1 MRSGATHWSAS
12 CRNTASRGSSASST
26 PTSSTSFPLCP
37 RRSQARPSDTSC
49 ARRKRPLRNH
59 IAVLPC
65 DGAGKEVVP
74 EAIKVL
80 SAAGAELEF
89 QEYDVNADQYMWT
102 GQPIPDAVWADLQK
116 ADTILFGAVGDP
128 RVDDAAYL
136 AGVLLRLR
144 FKLDLY
150 VNLRPAKLYHDRL
163 SPLRREDRR
172 KIDLLIV
179 RENTEGLYVGMGG
192 RFKKGTEDEV
202 AIQEDLNTY
211 LGVTRIIEY
220 AFGAAQREVVMVDKS
235 NAMTHAGALW
245 QQQWRA
251 IAKKRPD
258 IKTRHLY
265 VDAAAMQLVRDPT
278 QFDVIVTGN
287 LFGDIL
293 SDLTAELIGG
303 MGIAPSGNVN
313 PETKR
318 GLFEPVHGTAPDIA
332 GRGVVNP
339 IGAILSASMMVRH
352 LGHNEMAN
360 AIEGAVESAIRA
372 GECTRDLGGSLSTH
386 EVGDAVAK
394 RLKD

>member
-1 MRSGATHWSAS
+1 MR
-12 CRNTASRGSSASST
+12 
-26 PTSSTSFPLCP
+26 
-37 RRSQARPSDTSC
+37 
-49 ARRKRPLRNH
+49 
-59 IAVLPC
+59 
-65 DGAGKEVVP
+65 
-74 EAIKVL
+74 
-80 SAAGAELEF
+80 
-89 QEYDVNADQYMWT
+89 T
-102 GQPIPDAVWADLQK
+102 GEPIPAQVWSDLEK
-116 ADTILFGAVGDP
+116 ADAILFGAVGDP
-128 RVDDAAYL
+128 RLDDAAYL

-144 FKLDLY
+144 FELDLY
-150 VNLRPAKLYHDRL
+150 VNLRPAKLFDDRL

-172 KIDLLIV
+172 KMDLLIV

-192 RFKKGTEDEV
+192 RFKKGTEHEV

-211 LGVTRIIEY
+211 AGVTRILEY
-220 AFGAAQREVVMVDKS
+220 AFGAANREVVMVDKS
-235 NAMTHAGALW
+235 NAMTHAGGLW
-245 QQQWRA
+245 QQQWKA
-251 IAKKRPD
+251 VSKKHPKV
-258 IKTRHLY
+258 KTRHLY

-352 LGHNEMAN
+352 LGHTEMAT

-372 GECTRDLGGSLSTH
+372 GECTRDVGGSLSTS
-386 EVGDAVAK
+386 ECGDAIAK
-394 RLKD
+394 RMRD

>member
-1 MRSGATHWSAS
+1 M
-12 CRNTASRGSSASST
+12 N
-26 PTSSTSFPLCP
+26 
-37 RRSQARPSDTSC
+37 D
-49 ARRKRPLRNH
+49 
-59 IAVLPC
+59 
-65 DGAGKEVVP
+65 
-74 EAIKVL
+74 
-80 SAAGAELEF
+80 AE
-89 QEYDVNADQYMWT
+89 
-102 GQPIPDAVWADLQK
+102 
-116 ADTILFGAVGDP
+116 
-128 RVDDAAYL
+128 YL

-144 FKLDLY
+144 FELDLY
-150 VNLRPAKLYHDRL
+150 VNLRPARLYDDRL

-172 KIDLLIV
+172 GIDLLIV

-192 RFKKGTEDEV
+192 RFKKGTPDEV
-202 AIQEDLNTY
+202 AVQEDLNTY

-220 AFGAAQREVVMVDKS
+220 AFGIATREVVMVDKA
-235 NAMTHAGALW
+235 NAMTHAGALG

-251 IAKKRPD
+251 VAEKHPK

-318 GLFEPVHGTAPDIA
+318 SLFEPVHGTAPDIA
-332 GRGVVNP
+332 GRGLVNP
-339 IGAILSASMMVRH
+339 IGAILSASMMSRH
-352 LGHNEMAN
+352 LGQSQMAD
-360 AIEGAVESAIRA
+360 AIEGAVRSAIRA
-372 GECTRDLGGSLSTH
+372 GECTRDLGGALSTS

-394 RLKD
+394 RLRD

>member
-1 MRSGATHWSAS
+1 M
-12 CRNTASRGSSASST
+12 
-26 PTSSTSFPLCP
+26 P
-37 RRSQARPSDTSC
+37 
-49 ARRKRPLRNH
+49 KH

-80 SAAGAELEF
+80 RAGGADFDF
-89 QEYDVNADQYMWT
+89 QEYDVNADQYVRT
-102 GQPIPDAVWADLQK
+102 GEPIPAQVWDELQK
-116 ADTILFGAVGDP
+116 ADAILFGAVGDP
-128 RVDDAAYL
+128 RVNDTAYL

-144 FKLDLY
+144 FELDLY
-150 VNLRPAKLYHDRL
+150 VNLRPARLYDDRL

-192 RFKKGTEDEV
+192 RFKKGTEQEV

-211 LGVTRIIEY
+211 VGVTRIIEY
-220 AFGAAQREVVMVDKS
+220 AFKAAKREVVMVDKA
-235 NAMTHAGALW
+235 NAMTYAGALW
-245 QQQWRA
+245 QQQWKA
-251 IAKKRPD
+251 VAGQHHQL
-258 IKTRHLY
+258 KTRHLY
-265 VDAAAMQLVRDPT
+265 VDAAAMQLVRDPS
-278 QFDVIVTGN
+278 QFEVIVTSN

-303 MGIAPSGNVN
+303 MGIAPSGNIN
-313 PETKR
+313 PETGR

-332 GRGVVNP
+332 GRGAVNP
-339 IGAILSASMMVRH
+339 TGAILSASMMVRH
-352 LGHNEMAN
+352 LGHADMAN

-372 GECTRDLGGSLSTH
+372 GECTRDLGGGLSTK
-386 EVGDAVAK
+386 EVGDAVAR

>member
-1 MRSGATHWSAS
+1 M
-12 CRNTASRGSSASST
+12 
-26 PTSSTSFPLCP
+26 PV
-37 RRSQARPSDTSC
+37 
-49 ARRKRPLRNH
+49 H

-80 SAAGAELEF
+80 RAAGADFEF
-89 QEYDVNADQYMWT
+89 EEFDVNADQYMRT
-102 GQPIPDAVWADLQK
+102 GEPIPADIWKDLEK
-116 ADTILFGAVGDP
+116 ADAILFGAVGDP
-128 RVDDAAYL
+128 RVSDAAYL

-144 FKLDLY
+144 FELDLY
-150 VNLRPAKLYHDRL
+150 VNLRPARLYDDRL

-192 RFKKGTEDEV
+192 RFKHGTEDEV
-202 AIQEDLNTY
+202 AIQEDLNTHK
-211 LGVTRIIEY
+211 GVTRILDY
-220 AFGAAQREVVMVDKS
+220 AFGVAGREVVMVDKS

-245 QQQWRA
+245 QERWKA
-251 IAKKRPD
+251 VAAEHPKLP
-258 IKTRHLY
+258 TRHLY

-332 GRGVVNP
+332 GRGLVNP
-339 IGAILSASMMVRH
+339 IGAILSASMMVKH
-352 LGHNEMAN
+352 LGHADMAE

-372 GECTRDLGGSLSTH
+372 GECTRDLGGNLSTG
-386 EVGDAVAK
+386 ECGDAVAK
-394 RLKD
+394 RLRD

>member
-1 MRSGATHWSAS
+1 MR
-12 CRNTASRGSSASST
+12 
-26 PTSSTSFPLCP
+26 P
-37 RRSQARPSDTSC
+37 AR
-49 ARRKRPLRNH
+49 ARRH

-80 SAAGAELEF
+80 RAAGADYEF
-89 QEYDVNADQYMWT
+89 EEFDVNADQFLRS
-102 GQPIPDAVWADLQK
+102 GEPIPPATWKELEK
-116 ADTILFGAVGDP
+116 ADAILFGAVGDP
-128 RVDDAAYL
+128 RVNDATYL

-144 FKLDLY
+144 FELDLY
-150 VNLRPAKLYHDRL
+150 VNLRPARLYDDRL
-163 SPLRREDRR
+163 SPVRRVDRR
-172 KIDLLIV
+172 RIDLLIV

-192 RFKKGTEDEV
+192 RFKKGTDNEV
-202 AIQEDLNTY
+202 AIQEDLNTHH
-211 LGVTRIIEY
+211 GVSRIIEY
-220 AFGAAQREVVMVDKS
+220 AFGVARREVVMVDKA
-235 NAMTHAGALW
+235 NAMTYAGALW
-245 QQQWRA
+245 QERWKA
-251 IAKKRPD
+251 IAAMHPGV
-258 IKTRHLY
+258 KTRHLY

-313 PETKR
+313 PETGR

-332 GRGVVNP
+332 GKGVVNP

-352 LGHNEMAN
+352 LGQTEMAN

-372 GECTRDLGGSLSTH
+372 GECTRDLGGSLSTG

-394 RLKD
+394 RLRD

>member
-1 MRSGATHWSAS
+1 M
-12 CRNTASRGSSASST
+12 
-26 PTSSTSFPLCP
+26 
-37 RRSQARPSDTSC
+37 
-49 ARRKRPLRNH
+49 
-59 IAVLPC
+59 
-65 DGAGKEVVP
+65 P
-74 EAIKVL
+74 EAIKVMK
-80 SAAGAELEF
+80 AAGADFDF
-89 QEYDVNADQYMWT
+89 QEYDVNADQYMRT
-102 GQPIPDAVWADLQK
+102 GQPIPDAAWADLQK
-116 ADTILFGAVGDP
+116 ADAILFGAVGDP
-128 RVDDAAYL
+128 RVNDAAYL

-144 FKLDLY
+144 FELDLY
-150 VNLRPAKLYHDRL
+150 VNLRPARLYDDRL

-192 RFKKGTEDEV
+192 RFKKGTEEEV

-220 AFGAAQREVVMVDKS
+220 AFQAAKREVVMVDKS

-245 QQQWRA
+245 QERWKAVAR
-251 IAKKRPD
+251 KYPHV
-258 IKTRHLY
+258 KTRHLY
-265 VDAAAMQLVRDPT
+265 VDAASMQLVRDPT
-278 QFDVIVTGN
+278 QFEVIVTGN

-313 PETKR
+313 PETRR

-332 GRGVVNP
+332 GKAIVNP
-339 IGAILSASMMVRH
+339 VGAILSASMMVRH
-352 LGHNEMAN
+352 LGHTEMAG
-360 AIEGAVESAIRA
+360 AIEGAVESALRA

-394 RLKD
+394 RLRD

>member
-1 MRSGATHWSAS
+1 MT
-12 CRNTASRGSSASST
+12 
-26 PTSSTSFPLCP
+26 
-37 RRSQARPSDTSC
+37 
-49 ARRKRPLRNH
+49 K

-80 SAAGAELEF
+80 KAAGADFDFE
-89 QEYDVNADQYMWT
+89 EYEVNADQYLRT
-102 GQPIPDAVWADLQK
+102 GEPIPAHVWGELERADA
-116 ADTILFGAVGDP
+116 ILFGAVGDP
-128 RVDDAAYL
+128 RVSDAAYL

-144 FKLDLY
+144 FELDLY
-150 VNLRPAKLYHDRL
+150 VNLRPARLYDDRL
-163 SPLRREDRR
+163 SPLRRDDKRG
-172 KIDLLIV
+172 IDLLIV

-192 RFKKGTEDEV
+192 RFKKGTDNEV

-211 LGVTRIIEY
+211 LGVTRILEY
-220 AFGAAQREVVMVDKS
+220 AFGVAQREVVMVDKS
-235 NAMTHAGALW
+235 NAMTYAGALW
-245 QQQWRA
+245 QQQWKA
-251 IAKKRPD
+251 VAANHPKV
-258 IKTRHLY
+258 KTRHLY

-303 MGIAPSGNVN
+303 MGIAPSGNIN
-313 PETKR
+313 PQTGR
-318 GLFEPVHGTAPDIA
+318 SLFEPVHGTAPDIA

-352 LGHNEMAN
+352 LGQTEMAN

-372 GECTRDLGGSLSTH
+372 GECTRDLGGGLSTR
-386 EVGDAVAK
+386 EVGDAVAR

>member
-1 MRSGATHWSAS
+1 MTE
-12 CRNTASRGSSASST
+12 
-26 PTSSTSFPLCP
+26 
-37 RRSQARPSDTSC
+37 
-49 ARRKRPLRNH
+49 K

-80 SAAGAELEF
+80 RAAGANFEF
-89 QEYDVNADQYMWT
+89 EEFDVNADQYMRT
-102 GQPIPDAVWADLQK
+102 GEPIPAATWKELERADS
-116 ADTILFGAVGDP
+116 ILFGAVGDP
-128 RVDDAAYL
+128 RVNDATYL

-144 FKLDLY
+144 FELDLY
-150 VNLRPAKLYHDRL
+150 VNLRPAKLYDDRL

-192 RFKKGTEDEV
+192 RFKRGTEDEV
-202 AIQEDLNTY
+202 AIQEDLNTHK
-211 LGVTRIIEY
+211 GVTRIIEY
-220 AFGAAQREVVMVDKS
+220 AFGAGGREVVMVDKS
-235 NAMTHAGALW
+235 NAMTYAGALW
-245 QQQWRA
+245 QERWKA
-251 IAKKRPD
+251 VAASHPNVKS
-258 IKTRHLY
+258 RHLY

-303 MGIAPSGNVN
+303 MGIAPSGNIN

-332 GRGVVNP
+332 GRALVNP
-339 IGAILSASMMVRH
+339 IGAILSASMMVKH
-352 LGHNEMAN
+352 LGHRDMAE

-372 GECTRDLGGSLSTH
+372 GDCTRDLGGNLSTR
-386 EVGDAVAK
+386 ECGDAVAK
-394 RLKD
+394 RLRD

>member
-1 MRSGATHWSAS
+1 
-12 CRNTASRGSSASST
+12 
-26 PTSSTSFPLCP
+26 
-37 RRSQARPSDTSC
+37 
-49 ARRKRPLRNH
+49 
-59 IAVLPC
+59 VLPC

-80 SAAGAELEF
+80 RAAGADFDF
-89 QEYDVNADQYMWT
+89 QEYEVNADQYMRT
-102 GQPIPDAVWADLQK
+102 GVPIPDATWSDLQQ
-116 ADTILFGAVGDP
+116 ADSILFGAVGDP
-128 RVDDAAYL
+128 RVNDAAYL

-144 FKLDLY
+144 FELDLY
-150 VNLRPAKLYHDRL
+150 VNLRPAKLYDDRL

-192 RFKKGTEDEV
+192 RFKKGTNEEV

-220 AFGAAQREVVMVDKS
+220 AFGVAEREVVMVDKS

-245 QQQWRA
+245 QQQWKA
-251 IAKKRPD
+251 VAKEHSNV
-258 IKTRHLY
+258 KTRHLY
-265 VDAAAMQLVRDPT
+265 VDAAAMQLVRDPS

-352 LGHNEMAN
+352 LGHTEMAN

-372 GECTRDLGGSLSTH
+372 GECTRDLGGNLSTH
-386 EVGDAVAK
+386 EVGDSVAK

>member
-1 MRSGATHWSAS
+1 M
-12 CRNTASRGSSASST
+12 SR
-26 PTSSTSFPLCP
+26 
-37 RRSQARPSDTSC
+37 
-49 ARRKRPLRNH
+49 H

-80 SAAGAELEF
+80 HAAGADFEF
-89 QEYDVNADQYMWT
+89 EEFDVNADAYLRT
-102 GQPIPDAVWADLQK
+102 GVAIPDDVWAQLQK
-116 ADTILFGAVGDP
+116 SDAILFGSVGDP
-128 RVDDAAYL
+128 RVNDSDYL

-144 FKLDLY
+144 FGLDLY
-150 VNLRPAKLYHDRL
+150 VNLRPAKLYDDRL

-172 KIDLLIV
+172 AIDLLVV

-192 RFKKGTEDEV
+192 RFKKGTEDEI

-220 AFGAAQREVVMVDKS
+220 AFEVARTEVVMVDKS
-235 NAMTHAGALW
+235 NAMTYAGGLW
-245 QQQWRA
+245 QDRWKA
-251 IAKKRPD
+251 AVAAHPKV
-258 IKTRHLY
+258 KTRHLL
-265 VDAAAMQLVRDPT
+265 VDAAAMQLVKDPS

-303 MGIAPSGNVN
+303 MGIAPSGNIN
-313 PETKR
+313 PQTKR

-332 GRGVVNP
+332 GRALVNP

-352 LGHNEMAN
+352 LGQTEMAE
-360 AIEGAVESAIRA
+360 AIEGAVKSAIRA
-372 GECTRDLGGSLSTH
+372 GECTRDLGGNLSTD
-386 EVGDAVAK
+386 ECGDAIAR

>member
-1 MRSGATHWSAS
+1 M
-12 CRNTASRGSSASST
+12 
-26 PTSSTSFPLCP
+26 
-37 RRSQARPSDTSC
+37 
-49 ARRKRPLRNH
+49 
-59 IAVLPC
+59 PC
-65 DGAGKEVVP
+65 DGAGQEVVP

-80 SAAGAELEF
+80 RAAGADFDF
-89 QEYDVNADQYMWT
+89 QEYDVNADQYLRT
-102 GQPIPDAVWADLQK
+102 GEPVPAATWAELQK
-116 ADTILFGAVGDP
+116 ADSILFGAVGDP
-128 RVDDAAYL
+128 RVNDAAYL

-144 FKLDLY
+144 FELDLY
-150 VNLRPAKLYHDRL
+150 VNLRPARLYDDRL
-163 SPLRREDRR
+163 SPLRREERR
-172 KIDLLIV
+172 GIDLLIV

-192 RFKKGTEDEV
+192 RFKKGTDQEV
-202 AIQEDLNTY
+202 AVQEDLNTY

-220 AFGAAQREVVMVDKS
+220 AFGIAQREVVMVDKS

-245 QQQWRA
+245 QQQWKAVAARHP
-251 IAKKRPD
+251 K

-303 MGIAPSGNVN
+303 MGIAPSGNIN
-313 PETKR
+313 PETRK

-332 GRGVVNP
+332 GRGLVNP
-339 IGAILSASMMVRH
+339 IGAILSASMMVKH
-352 LGHNEMAN
+352 LGHTDMAS

-372 GECTRDLGGSLSTH
+372 GECTRDLGGGLSTG
-386 EVGDAVAK
+386 EVGDAVAR

>member
-1 MRSGATHWSAS
+1 VT
-12 CRNTASRGSSASST
+12 
-26 PTSSTSFPLCP
+26 
-37 RRSQARPSDTSC
+37 
-49 ARRKRPLRNH
+49 K

-80 SAAGAELEF
+80 RAAGADFDFE
-89 QEYDVNADQYMWT
+89 EYEVNADQYLRT
-102 GQPIPDAVWADLQK
+102 GEPIPADLWGELER
-116 ADTILFGAVGDP
+116 ADAILFGAVGDP
-128 RVDDAAYL
+128 RVNDTAYL

-144 FKLDLY
+144 FELDLY
-150 VNLRPAKLYHDRL
+150 VNLRPARLYDDRL
-163 SPLRREDRR
+163 SPLRRDDKRG
-172 KIDLLIV
+172 IDLLIV

-192 RFKKGTEDEV
+192 RFKKGTDNEV

-211 LGVTRIIEY
+211 LGVTRILEY
-220 AFGAAQREVVMVDKS
+220 AFGVAQREVVMVDKS
-235 NAMTHAGALW
+235 NAMTYAGALW
-245 QQQWRA
+245 QQQWKA
-251 IAKKRPD
+251 VAAKHPKV
-258 IKTRHLY
+258 KTRHLY

-303 MGIAPSGNVN
+303 MGIAPSGNIN
-313 PETKR
+313 PQTGR
-318 GLFEPVHGTAPDIA
+318 SLFEPVHGTAPDIA

-339 IGAILSASMMVRH
+339 IGSILSASMMVRH
-352 LGHNEMAN
+352 LGQTEMAN

-372 GECTRDLGGSLSTH
+372 GECTRDLGGGLSTR
-386 EVGDAVAK
+386 EVGDAVAR